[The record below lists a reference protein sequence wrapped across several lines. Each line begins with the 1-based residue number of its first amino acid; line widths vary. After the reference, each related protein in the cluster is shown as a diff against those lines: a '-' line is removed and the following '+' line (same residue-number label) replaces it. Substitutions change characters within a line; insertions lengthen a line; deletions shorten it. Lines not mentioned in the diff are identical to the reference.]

1 MALVIEDRDLNAAHI
16 TEEELRLEIAILLY
30 QQERFSMGQASRF
43 AEMNRILFQRELG
56 KREIPVN
63 YDVEDLEEDLETLG
77 IELDDS
83 SK

>member
-30 QQERFSMGQASRF
+30 QQERFSMGQSKSRF

-56 KREIPVN
+56 KRDTQIMTLKTRKRIWKP
-63 YDVEDLEEDLETLG
+63 LE
-77 IELDDS
+77 
-83 SK
+83 